1 MNGIINIYKEKGYT
15 SSDVV
20 SIIRKIL
27 NIRKAGHTGTLD
39 PEAEGVLP
47 ICIGKATKISEYITS
62 GIKRYTAELTLGI
75 TTTTQD
81 QVGEIISQK
90 AVDFDKSKIKEA
102 VSSFKGYY
110 KQIPPMYSAIKI
122 DGKKL
127 YQLAREGK
135 TVERKPRE
143 VTIFDIDIL
152 DFIYPNKIIID
163 VCCSKGTYIR
173 TLCEDIGNKLNCGG
187 HMSYLIRT
195 QSGKFFLKDSI
206 KLEQLKICVQQNN
219 LNSVLINIDDALDF
233 KKVYIK
239 QNATKALDNGNII
252 YSKDIDSNLELN
264 QQVLVYDYKNCCK
277 AIYKVCCNN
286 EELCIKPLKILI

>member
-135 TVERKPRE
+135 TIERKPRE

-195 QSGKFFLKDSI
+195 QSGKFFLKNSI

>member
-195 QSGKFFLKDSI
+195 QSGKFFLKNSI

>member
-135 TVERKPRE
+135 TIERKPRE

-195 QSGKFFLKDSI
+195 QSGKFFLKNSI

-219 LNSVLINIDDALDF
+219 LSSVLINIDNALDF

>member
-102 VSSFKGYY
+102 VNSFKGYY

-135 TVERKPRE
+135 TIERKPRE

-195 QSGKFFLKDSI
+195 QSGKFFLKNSI

>member
-135 TVERKPRE
+135 TIERKPRE